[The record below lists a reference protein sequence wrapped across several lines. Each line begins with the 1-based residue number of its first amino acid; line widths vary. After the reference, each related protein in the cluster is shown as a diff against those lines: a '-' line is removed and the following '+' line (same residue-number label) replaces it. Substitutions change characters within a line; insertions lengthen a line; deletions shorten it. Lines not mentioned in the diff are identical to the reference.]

1 MSLFYHDSTL
11 LFFDI
16 KMETLSSIISIPI
29 RIIST
34 VLSLPIILIGML
46 YDLIFKTLPEEPH
59 TILVTGASSGICREV
74 AIQYAKPVIAMLFNQ
89 F

>member
-1 MSLFYHDSTL
+1 
-11 LFFDI
+11 
-16 KMETLSSIISIPI
+16 METLSSIISIPI

-46 YDLIFKTLPEEPH
+46 YDLIFKKLPEEPH

-74 AIQYAKPVIAMLFNQ
+74 AIQYAKPVNRMLINQ